1 MIKKLLEMIIDYVRE
16 EGFMVSGTRFV
27 GKQCHYDVT
36 VTQRHISIYRNGGRQ
51 PFYRIETMKDAV
63 SFCQVISSLTHTQQ
77 LCALI
82 R

>member
-1 MIKKLLEMIIDYVRE
+1 MIEKLLEMIMEYVKE

-27 GKQCHYDVT
+27 GQQCYYDVT
-36 VTQRHISIYRNGGRQ
+36 LTQRHISVYRNGAKQ

-63 SFCQVISSLTHTQQ
+63 SFCQVISSLIHTQQ